1 MGFLNKKNII
11 RNIMLVIG
19 VIFTILFSILLVN
32 DLQLD
37 TITQWTVM
45 TSYFMIIFLIIG
57 IALEL
62 LKNSTQI
69 SCPVVTHSRVR
80 SAP

>member
-1 MGFLNKKNII
+1 MVFLNKKSII

-19 VIFTILFSILLVN
+19 GILALVFSILLIN
-32 DLQLD
+32 DLESE

-57 IALEL
+57 AVLRI
-62 LKNSTQI
+62 TQK
-69 SCPVVTHSRVR
+69 
-80 SAP
+80 

>member
-11 RNIMLVIG
+11 RNVMLVIG
-19 VIFTILFSILLVN
+19 IIFTILFSILLVN

-57 IALEL
+57 IALRI
-62 LKNSTQI
+62 TQK
-69 SCPVVTHSRVR
+69 
-80 SAP
+80 

>member
-19 VIFTILFSILLVN
+19 VIFTILFSILLVT

-57 IALEL
+57 IALRI
-62 LKNSTQI
+62 TQK
-69 SCPVVTHSRVR
+69 
-80 SAP
+80 

>member
-1 MGFLNKKNII
+1 MVFLNKKNII
-11 RNIMLVIG
+11 RNTMLVIG
-19 VIFTILFSILLVN
+19 IIFTILFSILLVN

-57 IALEL
+57 IALRI
-62 LKNSTQI
+62 TQK
-69 SCPVVTHSRVR
+69 
-80 SAP
+80 

>member
-1 MGFLNKKNII
+1 MNILNKKNII

-19 VIFTILFSILLVN
+19 IVFAAVFSILLMN
-32 DLQLD
+32 DLQAD

-57 IALEL
+57 IALRI
-62 LKNSTQI
+62 TQK
-69 SCPVVTHSRVR
+69 
-80 SAP
+80 